1 MSVTI
6 ADLFSIPD
14 IQPEDLLHILD
25 ASNSNEDDKV
35 NIGALTTYLNTALDI
50 PQTIASVDGLQAA
63 LDEKSDKGHLHT
75 IQQIIGLSSALDDK
89 TDVSQ
94 AQIIGR
100 DIILNGRSI
109 NVPSAIAGTVD
120 SRIPNTVIVGDY
132 LQFDTTGGGIAAI
145 TGTALKNNLQIDAVD
160 NTSDA
165 NKPVST
171 AQRAALDLK
180 VDTSVY
186 NTKQASQDT
195 GITENTAGIQTNAGA
210 IFLNTQKVSFD
221 SASSIKLAG
230 IESGADVTDTG
241 NVWSSLGISG
251 NGGTNQFLTQRG
263 VFVTPTS
270 TAVTKSQIDSAIGA
284 SAGGNTTLFYNQ
296 AGAFTAPEGGDE
308 VTKQAIDNA
317 IGVFPTGNSAQ
328 FYNEQGNFIDA
339 VYDSVEDAPIIR
351 TRTIEDI
358 LINGTR
364 SNVQV
369 RESGDS
375 ETSTITMQN
384 TFNPLPTQYTSIFTS
399 PNTSFTPALVLP
411 TGSQGRQLSLT
422 EADGTVHRFGYTT
435 NGNYRLLAGG
445 LTGTVRL
452 GAVAVAT
459 TATVTAIVSVPDQ
472 TAGQTITLTG
482 DQTGVFS
489 VGDFISPLN
498 NNFGAY
504 RGIFIE
510 SVTLNG
516 GNTDIVGTSNGA
528 ATFNTTSTL
537 YLAGPAD
544 TIQGTIP
551 TFSYDPDTADAVYS
565 SAVVAQGF
573 TGTGEDIVIYITQ
586 IANAIVGL
594 DAAITWDGQITE
606 TGATTTQRTS
616 SSTTFTTGTAGPD
629 QWKIFSSSF
638 ASLAPADGAA
648 WTILNGAF
656 LNEGSGSNRLADSLT
671 IANTLRLTWGE
682 GSASFEIDS
691 ISPSSI
697 GLGEAFNIVGTIGR
711 TFSSGESFTLA
722 GEEISPGTQ
731 SSITI
736 DLGTETNISSSFTIS
751 GGENNMNTLV
761 NTDGAE
767 GPLSPATTI
776 TVIDPEAT
784 EVTSFTA
791 FVSDAN
797 DNDVDSIGQ
806 QIADAVN
813 ANIETPIDFTAVY
826 DNNTITL
833 TAALAGNTNPWTIIF
848 NNNGAT
854 AANAGNL
861 STTSSQTG
869 DIINQIQT
877 LSVIDP
883 ILVADGI
890 SSFFNPNSHID
901 IGPSSFL
908 IEVDDVSFF
917 NGVSSFGSNFLT
929 VNLGRND
936 MDFTLRGVN
945 NDAIRYDAGTDTL
958 TTEAAN
964 VVGFGTGADGL
975 SVTDTVNLN
984 LLQGTTVISTVALPS
999 AGGTTIVQGT
1009 TDEIDVTTVGD
1020 TNTLSLA
1027 TAITGAITAN
1037 TAKNTYPAADA
1048 TKLATIATNADV
1060 TLDSISAG
1068 TNITISGTGV
1078 IASTASGTAD
1088 SVVRQ
1093 PAGSTIAPI
1102 KFWTGTQAQYNA
1114 LTPVNDVLYNITD
1127 TADVTLVSS
1136 VVGTANEVDV
1146 ITVDGQ
1152 ATVSLDSVITG
1163 AITAN
1168 TSKLSG
1174 IEAGADVTDTTNVVG
1189 SLTAGTNI
1197 TIATD
1202 GTISAA
1208 SGGTTTTV
1216 QGTTNQIDVNT
1227 IGSTATVSLDTAI
1240 TSAITTNTAKTGITT
1255 IQSGEITANTAKIG
1269 LESLNQ
1275 VGGAIIGS
1283 DSIAYLDNTTPRR
1296 KTFNLVPL
1304 SIFNNDAGFTTNAG
1318 TVTSING
1325 TTDEVDVTSGAT
1337 PTVSLSST
1345 ITDAIDANTSKTGI
1359 STAQA
1364 SAITANTA
1372 KVGITTAQSSAIT
1385 TNTAK
1390 VGITTA
1396 QASAITANTAKTG
1409 ITSAQTT
1416 AITNNTAKVGIT
1428 TAQTTKLAGL
1438 SADSVDRQTAG
1449 STTAPIKFWTGTQN
1463 QYNALTPVSD
1473 VLYNITDTTFSSIV
1487 SSVLGTADEIDV
1499 NISGTTAI
1507 LSLDNT
1513 VTSAINANT
1522 DKVGITTAQATAIT
1536 TNTAKTGITTTQA
1549 NNIVTNNAKV
1559 SVSGLNQVGGA
1570 IIASDSI
1577 LYYDNTTPRRKTF
1590 SLVPLSVFNNDAG
1603 FSTSSGTVTSV
1614 SGTNNQVN
1622 VASGTTT
1629 PVISLDSSITS
1640 AITANT
1646 SKTGITTAQANAITA
1661 NTSKTGIT
1669 TAQATAITNNTAK
1682 TGITTVQSSAIT
1694 ANTAKNSYPS
1704 ADATKLATLSA
1715 DSIDRQANGSTTDP
1729 VKFWTGTNAQY
1740 NALTP
1745 VGDVFYNITDTPEGT
1760 NITSI
1765 IGTSN
1770 EIDVTVSGS
1779 QATVSLDTAITDAI
1793 TANTN
1798 KTGITTAQS
1807 LAIAVNSG
1815 KITYPTA
1822 ASTKLATIET
1832 GANVTDKANV
1842 DDAIGLGLSTTD
1854 YYASD
1859 KTWKSIPSS
1868 GASLTSNQTFTGF
1881 NTFNNAAGVR
1891 SINGISRETGGSTTA
1906 GIKWW
1911 SGTEAQYNTLGTGR
1925 DQNTIYYLTDI

>member
-1 MSVTI
+1 MATTVL
-6 ADLFSIPD
+6 DLHEIGSISS
-14 IQPEDLLHILD
+14 EDLLHIID
-25 ASNSNEDDKV
+25 VTESNEDSKV
-35 NIGALTTYLNTALDI
+35 DIGTLTTYLNTALSI
-50 PQTIASVDGLQAA
+50 PQTIASVNGLQAA
-63 LDEKSDKGHLHT
+63 LDGKSDKGHTHT
-75 IQQIIGLSSALDDK
+75 IQQIIGLSSALADK

-100 DIILNGRSI
+100 DIILNGKSI

-120 SRIPNTVIVGDY
+120 SRIPNTVVVGDY

-145 TGTALKNNLQIDAVD
+145 TGTTLKNNLQIDAVD

-171 AQRAALDLK
+171 LQRAALDLK
-180 VDTSVY
+180 VNTSAY

-251 NGGTNQFLTQRG
+251 SGSTEQYLTQRG
-263 VFVTPTS
+263 VFAEQATATS
-270 TAVTKSQIDSAIGA
+270 VTKSAVDNAIGRG
-284 SAGGNTTLFYNQ
+284 SEGTDYYSSSKTWLPIPTGGGTGT
-296 AGAFTAPEGGDE
+296 
-308 VTKQAIDNA
+308 VTKAVVDAA
-317 IGVFPTGNSAQ
+317 IGVFPTGDSAQ

-339 VYDSVEDAPIIR
+339 VYDSIEDAPIIR

-399 PNTSFTPALVLP
+399 PNTSFSPALVLP

-422 EADGTVHRFGYTT
+422 EADGTLHRFAYTT
-435 NGNYRLLAGG
+435 NGNYRLLDGG

-459 TATVTAIVSVPDQ
+459 TATVTATVSVPDQ

-489 VGDFISPLN
+489 VGDFISPLS

-551 TFSYDPDTADAVYS
+551 TFSYDPDTADAVYTA
-565 SAVVAQGF
+565 AVVAQGF
-573 TGTGEDIVIYITQ
+573 TGTGVGIIGHITQ

-594 DAAITWDGQITE
+594 DAAITWDGVITSD
-606 TGATTTQRTS
+606 GTS
-616 SSTTFTTGTAGPD
+616 TNIVSNSIGFRDTLNVGINQWSIITNTSGFPGVVPTIGDAWSTINGHFLTESSFTT
-629 QWKIFSSSF
+629 
-638 ASLAPADGAA
+638 
-648 WTILNGAF
+648 
-656 LNEGSGSNRLADSLT
+656 NRLYDAVAVGD
-671 IANTLRLTWGE
+671 IVRLTWGD
-682 GSASFEIDS
+682 GSASFPVTS
-691 ISPSSI
+691 KGSRSTL
-697 GLGEAFNIVGTIGR
+697 LGDAFNVVGTIDR
-711 TFSSGESFTLA
+711 TFTDAEAFTLEA
-722 GEEISPGTQ
+722 EVITSTT

-761 NTDGAE
+761 NTDGAI

-784 EVTSFTA
+784 EITSFTS
-791 FVSDAN
+791 FVTDAN
-797 DNDVDSIGQ
+797 DNNIDSIGQ
-806 QIADAVN
+806 QITDAVN
-813 ANIETPIDFTAVY
+813 GNFETPIDFRATY

-833 TAALAGNTNPWTIIF
+833 TATAAGNTNPWTIVF

-854 AANAGNL
+854 TENAGNL
-861 STTSSQTG
+861 SATISQTG
-869 DIINQIQT
+869 EIINQMET
-877 LSVIDP
+877 VSVT
-883 ILVADGI
+883 DGARI
-890 SSFFNPNSHID
+890 EGFTGVTQDNY
-901 IGPSSFL
+901 
-908 IEVDDVSFF
+908 IEVSDTTNAIAIEAVSITLLDG
-917 NGVSSFGSNFLT
+917 NGVSSMRSITDSIIFNPTYSRRSFYIQKEGSGTAFQ
-929 VNLGRND
+929 
-936 MDFTLRGVN
+936 
-945 NDAIRYDAGTDTL
+945 YDVVSDTL
-958 TTEAAN
+958 TTTAAN
-964 VVGFGTGADGL
+964 VVGFGGGADGL
-975 SVTDTVNLN
+975 SITDTVNLN
-984 LLQGTTVISTVALPS
+984 LLQGTTVLDTVVLPS

-1009 TDEIDVTTVGD
+1009 TDEIDVATVGD
-1020 TNTLSLA
+1020 TNTISLA

-1048 TKLATIATNADV
+1048 TKLATISTNADV

-1068 TNITISGTGV
+1068 NNITISGAGV

-1127 TADVTLVSS
+1127 TAEVTLVSS

-1146 ITVDGQ
+1146 TTVDGQ

-1240 TSAITTNTAKTGITT
+1240 TSAITANTAKTGITT

-1364 SAITANTA
+1364 NAITANTA
-1372 KVGITTAQSSAIT
+1372 KVGITTAQSNAIT

-1409 ITSAQTT
+1409 ITSAQAT

-1473 VLYNITDTTFSSIV
+1473 VLYNITDTTFTSIV

-1522 DKVGITTAQATAIT
+1522 DKVGITTVQATAIT

-1646 SKTGITTAQANAITA
+1646 SKNGITTAQANAITA

-1682 TGITTVQSSAIT
+1682 TGISTAQASAIT

-1715 DSIDRQANGSTTDP
+1715 DSIDRQANGSTEDP
-1729 VKFWTGTNAQY
+1729 VKFWTGTNSQY

-1745 VGDVFYNITDTPEGT
+1745 VSDVFYNITDSPEVSVISSVLGT
-1760 NITSI
+1760 TNEVDVSVVN
-1765 IGTSN
+1765 GT
-1770 EIDVTVSGS
+1770 
-1779 QATVSLDTAITDAI
+1779 ATVSLDNTITNAV
-1793 TANTN
+1793 TANTA
-1798 KTGITTAQS
+1798 K
-1807 LAIAVNSG
+1807 V
-1815 KITYPTA
+1815 TY
-1822 ASTKLATIET
+1822 
-1832 GANVTDKANV
+1832 TDLLPLN
-1842 DDAIGLGLSTTD
+1842 
-1854 YYASD
+1854 
-1859 KTWKSIPSS
+1859 
-1868 GASLTSNQTFTGF
+1868 NTFTGN
-1881 NTFNNAAGVR
+1881 NTFTQ
-1891 SINGISRETGGSTTA
+1891 GIARETGGSTTN
-1906 GIKWW
+1906 GIKFW

-1925 DQNTIYYLTDI
+1925 DQNTVYYLTDI

>member
-1 MSVTI
+1 MATNVL
-6 ADLFSIPD
+6 DLHEIDSISA
-14 IQPEDLLHILD
+14 EDLLHIID
-25 ASNSNEDDKV
+25 VSRSNEDSKV
-35 NIGALTTYLNTALDI
+35 DIGTLTTYLNTALSI
-50 PQTIASVDGLQAA
+50 PQTIASVNGLQAA
-63 LDEKSDKGHLHT
+63 LDGKSDKGHLHT

-120 SRIPNTVIVGDY
+120 SRIPNTVVVGDY
-132 LQFDTTGGGIAAI
+132 LQFDTTDGGIAAI
-145 TGTALKNNLQIDAVD
+145 TGTALKNNIQIDAVD

-180 VDTSVY
+180 VDTSAY

-296 AGAFTAPEGGDE
+296 AGNFTAPEGGDE
-308 VTKQAIDNA
+308 VTKQAVDNA

-351 TRTIEDI
+351 NRTIENI
-358 LINGTR
+358 TINGTR

-422 EADGTVHRFGYTT
+422 ETDGTLHRFAYTT

-452 GAVAVAT
+452 GAQAVAT
-459 TATVTAIVSVPDQ
+459 TATVTAAVSVPDQ
-472 TAGQTITLTG
+472 TAGQTVTLTG

-516 GNTDIVGTSNGA
+516 GNTDLVGTSNGA
-528 ATFNTTSTL
+528 ATFQTTSTL

-544 TIQGTIP
+544 EVQGTVP
-551 TFSYDPDTADAVYS
+551 TFSYDPDTADAVYTA
-565 SAVVAQGF
+565 AVVGEEF
-573 TGTGEDIVIYITQ
+573 TGTGEGITGHITQ
-586 IANAIVGL
+586 IANAIVAL
-594 DAAITWDGQITE
+594 DAAITWDGIITG
-606 TGATTTQRTS
+606 TGRTTTQRTS

-629 QWKIFSSSF
+629 QWKIFSASF
-638 ASLAPADGAA
+638 ATLAPADGAA

-656 LNEGSGSNRLADSLT
+656 LNEGSGSNRLGNSLT
-671 IANTLRLTWGE
+671 RNNTLRLTWGE
-682 GSASFEIDS
+682 GSASFPIDT
-691 ISPSSI
+691 ISASSI
-697 GLGEAFNIVGTIGR
+697 GLGAAFDIVGTIGR
-711 TFSSGESFTLA
+711 TFTSGESFTLA
-722 GEEISPGTQ
+722 GEEISPATE

-736 DLGTETNISSSFTIS
+736 DLGTETNISSSFTIT

-761 NTDGAE
+761 NTDGAI

-784 EVTSFTA
+784 EVTSFTS

-797 DNDVDSIGQ
+797 DNNVDSIGI
-806 QIADAVN
+806 QIANAVN
-813 ANIETPIDFTAVY
+813 ANVETPIDFTAIY
-826 DNNTITL
+826 DTLNNTIHL
-833 TAALAGNTNPWTIIF
+833 VANRAGNTNPWTILI

-854 AANAGNL
+854 ETNAGNL
-861 STTSSQTG
+861 STTTAQTG
-869 DIINQIQT
+869 EIINQIDT
-877 LSVIDP
+877 LSVLGGLSVLGDTEVESLTAGGVRTNAITGSTTGMTGG
-883 ILVADGI
+883 LLI
-890 SSFFNPNSHID
+890 SSNNVFEFMPNIND
-901 IGPSSFL
+901 TVLYVEDDAVRVNFPAFKD
-908 IEVDDVSFF
+908 VDFEIAKS
-917 NGVSSFGSNFLT
+917 
-929 VNLGRND
+929 
-936 MDFTLRGVN
+936 TLLQY
-945 NDAIRYDAGTDTL
+945 AYRYNAGTDT
-958 TTEAAN
+958 TTIDSDTIN
-964 VVGFGTGADGL
+964 FVGNTITGLPTGADGL

-984 LLQGTTVISTVALPS
+984 LLQGTTVISTVMLPS
-999 AGGTTIVQGT
+999 AGGTTVVQGT
-1009 TDEIDVTTVGD
+1009 ANEIDVTTVGD

-1027 TAITGAITAN
+1027 TVVTTAISDNTTAIALN
-1037 TAKNTYPAADA
+1037 TAKNSYPTADA

-1068 TNITISGTGV
+1068 NNITISSGGV
-1078 IASTASGTAD
+1078 IAATGSGTAD

-1127 TADVTLVSS
+1127 STNVAIISS
-1136 VVGTANEVDV
+1136 VTGTANEVDV
-1146 ITVDGQ
+1146 TTVNGQ

-1174 IEAGADVTDTTNVVG
+1174 IEAGADVTDTANVVG

-1227 IGSTATVSLDTAI
+1227 IGSTATVSLDTAV
-1240 TSAITTNTAKTGITT
+1240 TSAITTNTAKTGITS
-1255 IQSGEITANTAKIG
+1255 IQSGEITANTAKVSVAG
-1269 LESLNQ
+1269 LNQ
-1275 VGGAIIGS
+1275 VGAAVLSTDSVVYYAGA
-1283 DSIAYLDNTTPRR
+1283 AQAPRR
-1296 KTFNLVPL
+1296 KTFSLVPL

-1409 ITSAQTT
+1409 ITSAQAT

-1428 TAQTTKLAGL
+1428 IAQTTKLAGL

-1449 STTAPIKFWTGTQN
+1449 STTAPVKFWTGTQS

-1473 VLYNITDTTFSSIV
+1473 VLYNITDTTFTSVI
-1487 SSVLGTADEIDV
+1487 SSVQGTTNEIDV

-1536 TNTAKTGITTTQA
+1536 TNTAKTGITTTQT

-1570 IIASDSI
+1570 IIASDSL

-1614 SGTNNQVN
+1614 SGTTNQVN

-1646 SKTGITTAQANAITA
+1646 SKTGISTAQAAAITT
-1661 NTSKTGIT
+1661 NT
-1669 TAQATAITNNTAK
+1669 
-1682 TGITTVQSSAIT
+1682 
-1694 ANTAKNSYPS
+1694 
-1704 ADATKLATLSA
+1704 
-1715 DSIDRQANGSTTDP
+1715 
-1729 VKFWTGTNAQY
+1729 
-1740 NALTP
+1740 
-1745 VGDVFYNITDTPEGT
+1745 
-1760 NITSI
+1760 
-1765 IGTSN
+1765 
-1770 EIDVTVSGS
+1770 
-1779 QATVSLDTAITDAI
+1779 
-1793 TANTN
+1793 
-1798 KTGITTAQS
+1798 
-1807 LAIAVNSG
+1807 G
-1815 KITYPTA
+1815 KI
-1822 ASTKLATIET
+1822 
-1832 GANVTDKANV
+1832 G
-1842 DDAIGLGLSTTD
+1842 
-1854 YYASD
+1854 
-1859 KTWKSIPSS
+1859 
-1868 GASLTSNQTFTGF
+1868 
-1881 NTFNNAAGVR
+1881 
-1891 SINGISRETGGSTTA
+1891 
-1906 GIKWW
+1906 
-1911 SGTEAQYNTLGTGR
+1911 
-1925 DQNTIYYLTDI
+1925 

>member
-1 MSVTI
+1 MATTVL
-6 ADLFSIPD
+6 DLHEIGSISS
-14 IQPEDLLHILD
+14 EDLLHIID
-25 ASNSNEDDKV
+25 VTESNEDSKV
-35 NIGALTTYLNTALDI
+35 DIGTLTTYLNTALSI
-50 PQTIASVDGLQAA
+50 PQTIASVNGLQAA
-63 LDEKSDKGHLHT
+63 LDGKSDVGHTHT
-75 IQQIIGLSSALDDK
+75 IQQIVGLSSALDLKLDS
-89 TDVSQ
+89 SQ
-94 AQIIGR
+94 ANISGRIINIKGTAITVPDEITGVRDDRIPDTVIIGE
-100 DIILNGRSI
+100 
-109 NVPSAIAGTVD
+109 
-120 SRIPNTVIVGDY
+120 Y
-132 LQFDTTGGGIAAI
+132 LQFDAADGGINNI
-145 TGTALKNNLQIDAVD
+145 SGDTLKGNLNIDLVD
-160 NTSDA
+160 NTSDVS
-165 NKPVST
+165 KPVST
-171 AQRAALDLK
+171 LQQAALDLK
-180 VDTSVY
+180 VNTSAY

-251 NGGTNQFLTQRG
+251 SGSIEQYLTQRG
-263 VFVTPTS
+263 VFAEQATATS
-270 TAVTKSQIDSAIGA
+270 VTKSA
-284 SAGGNTTLFYNQ
+284 
-296 AGAFTAPEGGDE
+296 
-308 VTKQAIDNA
+308 VDNA
-317 IGVFPTGNSAQ
+317 IGRGSEGTDYYSSNKTWLPIPTGGGAGSVTKAVVDAAIGAFPTGDSAQ

-339 VYDSVEDAPIIR
+339 VYDSVEDAPITR

-422 EADGTVHRFGYTT
+422 ESDGTLHRFAYTT
-435 NGNYRLLAGG
+435 NGNYRLLDGG

-472 TAGQTITLTG
+472 TAGQTVTLTG

-551 TFSYDPDTADAVYS
+551 TFSYDPDTADAVYTA
-565 SAVVAQGF
+565 AVVAQGF
-573 TGTGEDIVIYITQ
+573 TGTGVGIVGHITQ

-594 DAAITWDGQITE
+594 DAAITWDGVITSDGTSTNVVSNSIGFRDTLNVGINQWSIITNTSGFPGVVPTIGDAWSTINGHFITE
-606 TGATTTQRTS
+606 S
-616 SSTTFTTGTAGPD
+616 SFTT
-629 QWKIFSSSF
+629 
-638 ASLAPADGAA
+638 
-648 WTILNGAF
+648 
-656 LNEGSGSNRLADSLT
+656 NRLFDSVAVGD
-671 IANTLRLTWGE
+671 IVRFTWGD
-682 GSASFEIDS
+682 GSASFPVTS
-691 ISPSSI
+691 KGSRSTL
-697 GLGEAFNIVGTIGR
+697 LGDAFNVVGTIDR
-711 TFSSGESFTLA
+711 TFTDAEAFTLEA
-722 GEEISPGTQ
+722 EVITSTT

-761 NTDGAE
+761 NTDGAI

-784 EVTSFTA
+784 EVTSFTS

-806 QIADAVN
+806 QIADAIN
-813 ANIETPIDFTAVY
+813 ANIETPIDFTATY

-833 TAALAGNTNPWTIIF
+833 TASRAGNTNPWTIVI

-854 AANAGNL
+854 TENAGNL

-869 DIINQIQT
+869 DIINQIDT
-877 LSVIDP
+877 ISVVDDANLNTIIGNGLALNIIADNDSDFGILNTKAGTTTIESSVITN
-883 ILVADGI
+883 I
-890 SSFFNPNSHID
+890 STT
-901 IGPSSFL
+901 PSSSAMAAF
-908 IEVDDVSFF
+908 IEATLFNLNFVDKDFF
-917 NGVSSFGSNFLT
+917 IRKMGSGNAYHFNAGDDITTIDSDTINFIGNTITGLP
-929 VNLGRND
+929 
-936 MDFTLRGVN
+936 
-945 NDAIRYDAGTDTL
+945 
-958 TTEAAN
+958 
-964 VVGFGTGADGL
+964 TGADGL

-984 LLQGTTVISTVALPS
+984 LLQGTTVISTVMLPS
-999 AGGTTIVQGT
+999 AGGTTVVQGT

-1027 TAITGAITAN
+1027 TAITTAISDNTTAIALN
-1037 TAKNTYPAADA
+1037 TAKNSYPTADA

-1068 TNITISGTGV
+1068 NNITISSGGV
-1078 IASTASGTAD
+1078 IAATGSGTAD

-1093 PAGSTIAPI
+1093 PDGSTIAPI

-1127 TADVTLVSS
+1127 TAEVTLVSS

-1202 GTISAA
+1202 GTISAT

-1240 TSAITTNTAKTGITT
+1240 TSAITSNTAKTGITT

-1269 LESLNQ
+1269 LESLTV

-1296 KTFNLVPL
+1296 KPFNQVPL
-1304 SIFNNDAGFTTNAG
+1304 SIFNNDAGFTNNTG
-1318 TVTSING
+1318 IVTSING
-1325 TTDEVDVTSGAT
+1325 TTDEVNVTSGAT

-1359 STAQA
+1359 TTAQA

-1385 TNTAK
+1385 ANTAK

-1409 ITSAQTT
+1409 ITSAQAS

-1428 TAQTTKLAGL
+1428 TAQ
-1438 SADSVDRQTAG
+1438 
-1449 STTAPIKFWTGTQN
+1449 
-1463 QYNALTPVSD
+1463 
-1473 VLYNITDTTFSSIV
+1473 
-1487 SSVLGTADEIDV
+1487 
-1499 NISGTTAI
+1499 
-1507 LSLDNT
+1507 
-1513 VTSAINANT
+1513 
-1522 DKVGITTAQATAIT
+1522 ATAIT
-1536 TNTAKTGITTTQA
+1536 NNTAKTGITTTQA
-1549 NNIVTNNAKV
+1549 ANIVTNNAKTGITTAQANAIV
-1559 SVSGLNQVGGA
+1559 ANTAKQSVAGLNQVGGA
-1570 IIASDSI
+1570 IVASDSI

-1614 SGTNNQVN
+1614 SGTSNQVN

-1629 PVISLDSSITS
+1629 PVVSLDSSITS

-1669 TAQATAITNNTAK
+1669 NAQA
-1682 TGITTVQSSAIT
+1682 SAIT
-1694 ANTAKNSYPS
+1694 ANTAKVTY
-1704 ADATKLATLSA
+1704 
-1715 DSIDRQANGSTTDP
+1715 TDLLP
-1729 VKFWTGTNAQY
+1729 LN
-1740 NALTP
+1740 N
-1745 VGDVFYNITDTPEGT
+1745 
-1760 NITSI
+1760 
-1765 IGTSN
+1765 
-1770 EIDVTVSGS
+1770 
-1779 QATVSLDTAITDAI
+1779 
-1793 TANTN
+1793 
-1798 KTGITTAQS
+1798 
-1807 LAIAVNSG
+1807 
-1815 KITYPTA
+1815 
-1822 ASTKLATIET
+1822 
-1832 GANVTDKANV
+1832 
-1842 DDAIGLGLSTTD
+1842 
-1854 YYASD
+1854 
-1859 KTWKSIPSS
+1859 
-1868 GASLTSNQTFTGF
+1868 TFTGN
-1881 NTFNNAAGVR
+1881 NTFTQ
-1891 SINGISRETGGSTTA
+1891 GIAREAGGSTTN
-1906 GIKWW
+1906 GIKFW